1 MSKKIGGVI
10 ALVGMCALSVF
21 LVNCGNS
28 STRPAGVVYV
38 LTQGTTGIGNNVTS
52 FAMNL
57 ANGNLTEINDNAST
71 CPTTATLTNPEP
83 CGIPIDILL
92 DPLGATGFVLNQGI
106 PCPEVLQNGVYV
118 CGTVPGSNPPVA
130 AVPVPPTIYPYVT
143 YEDGSLSSP
152 GTPAIWTC
160 PSNPTSCTYSDSALN
175 MTRDAAGQFLFVIS
189 HGSYPSPGYPEPT
202 LTNPSCPHAP
212 SGQHPETDVCPS
224 ISVYSI
230 KPGSTTMTLA
240 SGSPF
245 YLSKIPSGLATITFT
260 PPTATAPQEFLY
272 VSNNLD
278 ICTQN
283 CVLPQH
289 SDNTVSA
296 YTVSSSGTLTEQPY
310 SPYVVAAVNPVSV
323 MPVYTNLPGTNSGGL
338 YVYVGNSSPSG
349 GGVNPFYVCT
359 VQNPICPLEQDVQN
373 NLMTPLVQVCGTP
386 PCNPVPPTSVGS
398 NPLQMLADPTNNFLY
413 VLSEGSNQVFAFR
426 ISPSAGTLTALAPP
440 NQPTGSQPVSMAIH
454 AAVNVQGQPL
464 YQSSGQFLYTSNT
477 TASSISGFSI
487 NATNGSMSS
496 PLSVISPAAPS
507 GIAVH

>member
-1 MSKKIGGVI
+1 
-10 ALVGMCALSVF
+10 
-21 LVNCGNS
+21 
-28 STRPAGVVYV
+28 
-38 LTQGTTGIGNNVTS
+38 
-52 FAMNL
+52 
-57 ANGNLTEINDNAST
+57 
-71 CPTTATLTNPEP
+71 
-83 CGIPIDILL
+83 
-92 DPLGATGFVLNQGI
+92 
-106 PCPEVLQNGVYV
+106 
-118 CGTVPGSNPPVA
+118 
-130 AVPVPPTIYPYVT
+130 
-143 YEDGSLSSP
+143 
-152 GTPAIWTC
+152 
-160 PSNPTSCTYSDSALN
+160 
-175 MTRDAAGQFLFVIS
+175 
-189 HGSYPSPGYPEPT
+189 
-202 LTNPSCPHAP
+202 
-212 SGQHPETDVCPS
+212 
-224 ISVYSI
+224 
-230 KPGSTTMTLA
+230 MTLA

-454 AAVNVQGQPL
+454 AAVNVQGRPFTSRATVSLHLEHNGKLDLWFLDQRHEWIDV
-464 YQSSGQFLYTSNT
+464 QSALRDLSGSAQRHNRALEIIEASNHLV
-477 TASSISGFSI
+477 IGSGPNQI
-487 NATNGSMSS
+487 
-496 PLSVISPAAPS
+496 VE
-507 GIAVH
+507 